1 MIPYVLDE
9 NKPLSTL
16 VTATNNG
23 VGRLV
28 ECQSFIVHEALN
40 GEYTAKMEVPIVAY
54 NSGLLHN
61 NGIIKCKADSQT
73 DFQLFRIHT
82 FSKSLKDGMIVCNM
96 NHISYDLQKIVGRFN
111 GNAANSP
118 SNFITVMNNN
128 VIGTNPFTITT
139 DIAGGGLV
147 SLLYP
152 RTFKDCLM
160 GDENSFFTT
169 WGGQITWDNLNV
181 TISERRGEDKTGI
194 VARYGKNVLDA
205 RMEKN
210 ISNIYTG
217 IVAYAFTPDF
227 GTAIVDQP
235 IQVVASDYP
244 MYKIVDFSSKASS
257 FANYASN
264 PLSYIHQWALA
275 YVQENDITTPEV
287 NIAMDF
293 LSLEKIGEYEQVKQ
307 LQTIGLGDTVTVKVE
322 PLEMN
327 LTADCIEREYDGL
340 AERHTKIQLGNY
352 TQGLTT
358 TLVDINKKT
367 TAELNYIKTAY
378 AKTAT
383 TNSNGLM
390 SATDKAK
397 LDSL

>member
-23 VGRLV
+23 VGRLA

-139 DIAGGGLV
+139 DITGGGLV

-160 GDENSFFTT
+160 GDENSFFTN
-169 WGGQITWDNLNV
+169 WGGQITRDNLNV
-181 TISERRGEDKTGI
+181 IINSRRGEDKTGI
-194 VARYGKNVLDA
+194 VVRYGKNVLDA

-217 IVAYAFTPDF
+217 IIAYAFTPDF

-257 FANYASN
+257 FENYASN
-264 PLSYIHQWALA
+264 PLSYVHQWALA

-287 NIAMDF
+287 NIAVDF
-293 LSLEKIGEYEQVKQ
+293 LSLEKIGEYEHIKQ
-307 LQTIGLGDTVTVKVE
+307 LQTINLGDTVTVKVE
-322 PLEMN
+322 PLGMN

-358 TLVDINKKT
+358 TLMDINKKT
-367 TAELNYIKTAY
+367 TAELNYIKKAY

-383 TNSNGLM
+383 SNSNGLM
-390 SATDKAK
+390 SASDKAK